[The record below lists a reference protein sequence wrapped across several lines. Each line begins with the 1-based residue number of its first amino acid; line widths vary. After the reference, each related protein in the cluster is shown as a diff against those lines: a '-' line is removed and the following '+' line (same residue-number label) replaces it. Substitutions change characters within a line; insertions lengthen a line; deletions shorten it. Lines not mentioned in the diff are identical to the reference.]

1 MAAPPVGQGPT
12 LSSGPPLQVGCR
24 DMEALASLVL
34 EAEPTVRDRPQV
46 TCVPPNSPYTLLV
59 RDVARSIGADFVRS
73 ATGEPSELYGCV
85 VVADLTLVRA
95 GGKLGSN
102 VIAISHRLDLECYEV
117 ITPEQVRGRLKRTLR
132 NLVERDQ
139 LLNRVR
145 GERQTIRTLNEIGL
159 ALSAQTSQADLLDT
173 VLTQARRALF
183 ADGGSIYLVER
194 GHLRFFCSQN
204 DTIPFRA
211 PHTELRIDDRSL
223 TGFVALTGQPLNIP
237 DTHEIPSDAPYR
249 PQFSFDAETGYE
261 TRSLLLVPMTDRD
274 GVVLGVLVL
283 VNRKA
288 ISGQP
293 ITDFDRVKPFT
304 EQQIDLAGSI
314 SSQAAVALE
323 NYRLYR
329 EIRGLFDGFVEA
341 AVTAI
346 EARDPTTGGHSHRVA
361 ELTRRIAAEIT
372 VSTDPPFRDLRFG
385 EAELTEL
392 HYAAMLHDFGKVGVR
407 EQVLLKADKLFSWEM
422 SGIEARFRLAA
433 MQVMLESIRDNR
445 ELPGVSHRMGELKRD
460 LSTIRRLNRPNTL
473 TSLDDARELERI
485 SQAWELDDMGEPVL
499 SRREASRLCI
509 PYGSL
514 DPDERREIESHVT
527 HTHQFL
533 KIIPWTRDLKRVPEL
548 AFAHHEKL
556 DGTGYPRGLKGD
568 EIPYGARIMTI
579 ADIFDALTAGDRPY
593 KSSLSADTA
602 LQILRREAAAGK
614 VEHDAL
620 ELFAARRLWLG
631 VV

>member
-1 MAAPPVGQGPT
+1 
-12 LSSGPPLQVGCR
+12 
-24 DMEALASLVL
+24 
-34 EAEPTVRDRPQV
+34 
-46 TCVPPNSPYTLLV
+46 
-59 RDVARSIGADFVRS
+59 
-73 ATGEPSELYGCV
+73 
-85 VVADLTLVRA
+85 
-95 GGKLGSN
+95 
-102 VIAISHRLDLECYEV
+102 
-117 ITPEQVRGRLKRTLR
+117 
-132 NLVERDQ
+132 
-139 LLNRVR
+139 
-145 GERQTIRTLNEIGL
+145 
-159 ALSAQTSQADLLDT
+159 
-173 VLTQARRALF
+173 
-183 ADGGSIYLVER
+183 
-194 GHLRFFCSQN
+194 
-204 DTIPFRA
+204 
-211 PHTELRIDDRSL
+211 
-223 TGFVALTGQPLNIP
+223 
-237 DTHEIPSDAPYR
+237 
-249 PQFSFDAETGYE
+249 
-261 TRSLLLVPMTDRD
+261 
-274 GVVLGVLVL
+274 
-283 VNRKA
+283 
-288 ISGQP
+288 
-293 ITDFDRVKPFT
+293 
-304 EQQIDLAGSI
+304 
-314 SSQAAVALE
+314 
-323 NYRLYR
+323 
-329 EIRGLFDGFVEA
+329 
-341 AVTAI
+341 
-346 EARDPTTGGHSHRVA
+346 
-361 ELTRRIAAEIT
+361 
-372 VSTDPPFRDLRFG
+372 
-385 EAELTEL
+385 
-392 HYAAMLHDFGKVGVR
+392 
-407 EQVLLKADKLFSWEM
+407 M

-445 ELPGVSHRMGELKRD
+445 DLPGVSHRMGELKRD